1 MEMYKKASREKLR
14 FSNSKGVL
22 SLEQLWA
29 LSLPTLSQMIKDQLE
44 VVKVKGSNDELS
56 FLETNNVD
64 PIEQLKFDIL
74 KDVYITLKN
83 EAEMAKNEA
92 EDRLKKQK
100 ILQLIAV
107 KQDQE
112 LMNKSIDE
120 LKAML

>member
-14 FSNSKGVL
+14 FSSPKGTL
-22 SLEQLWA
+22 SVEQLWTLNLST
-29 LSLPTLSQMIKDQLE
+29 LSLMIKDQLE
-44 VVKVKGSNDELS
+44 VVKVKGSNGELS
-56 FLETNNVD
+56 FLEMDNID

-74 KDVYITLKN
+74 KDVYLTLKN
-83 EAEMAKNEA
+83 EAEAAKNEA

>member
-74 KDVYITLKN
+74 KDVYLTLKN
-83 EAEMAKNEA
+83 EAEIAKNEA

>member
-1 MEMYKKASREKLR
+1 MEMYKKASRERLR

-74 KDVYITLKN
+74 KDVYLTLKN
-83 EAEMAKNEA
+83 EAEIAKNEA

>member
-1 MEMYKKASREKLR
+1 MYKKASREKLR

-74 KDVYITLKN
+74 KDVYLTLKN
-83 EAEMAKNEA
+83 EAEIAKNEA

>member
-74 KDVYITLKN
+74 KDVYLTLKN